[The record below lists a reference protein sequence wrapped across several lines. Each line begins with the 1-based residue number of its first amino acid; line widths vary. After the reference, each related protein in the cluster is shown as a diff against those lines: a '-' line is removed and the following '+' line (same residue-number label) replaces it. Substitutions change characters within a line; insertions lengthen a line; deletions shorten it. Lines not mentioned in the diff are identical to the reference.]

1 MKRFYF
7 FFDRDNMP
15 LAVFLCQVQE
25 EAMHL
30 FSRLYRQT
38 WVESVESGITVIR
51 EDEVPAQRWNE
62 IYTEYQSRRKVE
74 EKPFVMP
81 IVIPIKK
88 HMDCG
93 SVLLESSK
101 YMW

>member
-1 MKRFYF
+1 
-7 FFDRDNMP
+7 MP

-51 EDEVPAQRWNE
+51 EDEGPAQRWDE
-62 IYTEYQSRRKVE
+62 IYEKYQSCKVE
-74 EKPFVMP
+74 EDPFVIP
-81 IVIPIKK
+81 VIPIRK
-88 HMDCG
+88 HMNCG
-93 SVLLESSK
+93 SVILESSK